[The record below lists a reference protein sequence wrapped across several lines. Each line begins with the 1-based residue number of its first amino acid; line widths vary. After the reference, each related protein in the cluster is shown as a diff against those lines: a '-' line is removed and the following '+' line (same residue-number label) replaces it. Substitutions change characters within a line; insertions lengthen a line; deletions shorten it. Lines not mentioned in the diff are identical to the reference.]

1 MSKNGGQEVLAKTD
15 FLDFFEKRFLHAQMD
30 DFEKLSKIGQN
41 S

>member
-15 FLDFFEKRFLHAQMD
+15 FLHFFEKSFMHAQMD
-30 DFEKLSKIGQN
+30 DFEKLSEIDKN

>member
-15 FLDFFEKRFLHAQMD
+15 FLHFFEKRFMHAQMD